1 MRSAFTFQ
9 KQRFFYTDLGNKM
22 ETIIK
27 KIDIENLAPSDLRE
41 AAEFIRE
48 GKLVAF
54 PTETVYGLGGNA
66 YDSTASAR
74 IYAAKGR
81 PSDNP
86 LIVHISEFEEIKP
99 LVKALPDVAKAL
111 ADRFWPGP
119 LTMILD
125 KSDAIPKETTGGLD
139 TVAIRMPSHIIA
151 NMLIKEAGVPIA
163 APSANASG
171 RPSTTKAEHVI
182 EDLSGRIDMIIDG
195 GSSDIGLESTIVD
208 LTVKPALIL
217 RPGYITIEMLREVI
231 PDIEYDRAVLK
242 RIKDDTIVAK
252 APGMKYRHYAP
263 KGELTI
269 YEGVPEKVAAII
281 KKEAAKKL
289 AQGHTVGIL
298 TSDELAANYKDM
310 GDLYIKDVG
319 SRDNEIEIAAGLF
332 DALRYFDE
340 VNAEYIYAESFTEG
354 GIGQAIMNRLMKAA
368 GYHIVEV

>member
-1 MRSAFTFQ
+1 
-9 KQRFFYTDLGNKM
+9 M

-27 KIDIENLAPSDLRE
+27 KIDPKDMTSDDFLE
-41 AAEFIRE
+41 AAKLLRS

-86 LIVHISEFEEIKP
+86 LIVHISSFDEITP
-99 LVKALPDVAKAL
+99 LVKDIPGKARAL
-111 ADRFWPGP
+111 ADKFWPGP
-119 LTMILD
+119 LTMILF
-125 KSDAIPKETTGGLD
+125 KSDMVPKETTGGLD
-139 TVAIRMPSHIIA
+139 TVAIRMPSHPIA
-151 NMLIKEAGVPIA
+151 NRLIKEAGIPIA

-182 EDLSGRIDMIIDG
+182 EDLDGRIDMIIDG

-208 LTVKPALIL
+208 LTVSPALIL

-231 PDIEYDRAVLK
+231 PDIEYDKAVLK

-269 YEGVPEKVAAII
+269 YEGEISSVSKAIN
-281 KKEAAKKL
+281 EAAKEKL
-289 AQGHTVGIL
+289 DAGFSVGIL
-298 TSDELAANYKDM
+298 TSDELAGSYAALKECATQSTHCESSI
-310 GDLYIKDVG
+310 YIKDIG
-319 SRDNEIEIAAGLF
+319 SRENEEEIAAGLF

-340 VNAEYIYAESFTEG
+340 VKADYIYAESFVEG
-354 GIGQAIMNRLMKAA
+354 GLGQAIMNRLMKAA
-368 GYHIVEV
+368 GYHIIEV

>member
-1 MRSAFTFQ
+1 
-9 KQRFFYTDLGNKM
+9 
-22 ETIIK
+22 
-27 KIDIENLAPSDLRE
+27 
-41 AAEFIRE
+41 
-48 GKLVAF
+48 
-54 PTETVYGLGGNA
+54 
-66 YDSTASAR
+66 
-74 IYAAKGR
+74 
-81 PSDNP
+81 
-86 LIVHISEFEEIKP
+86 
-99 LVKALPDVAKAL
+99 
-111 ADRFWPGP
+111 
-119 LTMILD
+119 
-125 KSDAIPKETTGGLD
+125 
-139 TVAIRMPSHIIA
+139 
-151 NMLIKEAGVPIA
+151 
-163 APSANASG
+163 
-171 RPSTTKAEHVI
+171 
-182 EDLSGRIDMIIDG
+182 MIIDG

-269 YEGVPEKVAAII
+269 YEGVPEKVAVII